1 MADRD
6 GDAARSPGAATAR
19 DGVADRGQMTAR
31 ELRADVPA
39 LGEAAYFNFGAHG
52 PSPEY
57 VVEAASGFIADHEY
71 GSATTDPYGHAFE
84 TYEDVRERIAAFVGA
99 DADEIAL
106 TESTTDG
113 ITRIAGAIDWEPGDV
128 VVRTDLEHPA
138 GILPWKRLEREGV
151 EVRVLETEDGRVD
164 RDAYAAAV
172 ADARLVCFSAITWTH
187 GTRLPVADLV
197 EVANDSG
204 AFTLVDAVQ
213 SPGQVPLDV
222 SAWGADAVAAAGHK
236 WTLGPWGAGFLYV
249 DRDAAVGLAPRA
261 VGYRGVEDPDADEIE
276 YKAGAPRLEVG
287 TTTAA
292 AHVGL
297 AEALDAVDAVGVD
310 AIESRI
316 EALTDRFKEGI
327 PEDRLLS
334 PREFESGLVT
344 VDVDDPEATVER
356 LGERGIIVRSLP
368 HPEAVRASIHAVST
382 EAEVDRLVDALAE
395 EW

>member
-1 MADRD
+1 MAVSDSETMTRD
-6 GDAARSPGAATAR
+6 DE
-19 DGVADRGQMTAR
+19 MTPR

-71 GSATTDPYGHAFE
+71 DSATTDPYGHAFE
-84 TYEDVRERIAAFVGA
+84 TYDAVRERIAAFVGA

-138 GILPWKRLEREGV
+138 GVLPWTRLEREGV

-164 RDAYAAAV
+164 REAYAEAV

-197 EVANDSG
+197 ETANEAG

-213 SPGQVPLDV
+213 SPGQAPLDV

-236 WTLGPWGAGFLYV
+236 WVLGPWGAGFLYV
-249 DRDAAVGLAPRA
+249 DREAAADLAPRA
-261 VGYRGVEDPDADEIE
+261 VGYRSVDDPNADEIE
-276 YKAGAPRLEVG
+276 YKEGAKRFETG
-287 TTTAA
+287 STTAA

-297 AEALDAVDAVGVD
+297 AAALDAIDAVGLE

-316 EALTDRFKEGI
+316 ASLTDRLKAGV
-327 PEDRLLS
+327 PDDRLLS
-334 PREFESGLVT
+334 PREFETGLVT
-344 VDVDDPEATVER
+344 IDVDDPDATVER
-356 LGERGIIVRSLP
+356 LAERDVVVRSLP
-368 HPEAVRASIHAVST
+368 HPDAIRASVHAVST
-382 EAEVDRLVDALAE
+382 ESEVDRLIDALDAE
-395 EW
+395 W

>member
-1 MADRD
+1 MAGLEVDDR
-6 GDAARSPGAATAR
+6 
-19 DGVADRGQMTAR
+19 MTPR

-57 VVEAASGFIADHEY
+57 VVEAASEFLADHEY
-71 GSATTDPYGHAFE
+71 GSATTDPYSRAFE
-84 TYEDVRERIAAFVGA
+84 TYETVRERVADFVGA
-99 DADEIAL
+99 EPDEIAL

-151 EVRVLETEDGRVD
+151 EVRVVETEEGRID
-164 RDAYAAAV
+164 REAYAEAV

-197 EVANDSG
+197 EIADEAG

-213 SPGQVPLDV
+213 SPGQVAMDV

-236 WTLGPWGAGFLYV
+236 WVLGPWGAGFLYV
-249 DRDAAVGLAPRA
+249 DREAATELAPRA
-261 VGYRGVEDPDADEIE
+261 VGYRSVEDPNADEIVFKE
-276 YKAGAPRLEVG
+276 GAKRFEVG
-287 TTTAA
+287 STTPA

-297 AEALDAVDAVGVD
+297 IEALDAIDAVGI
-310 AIESRI
+310 ATIEDRI
-316 EALTDRFKEGI
+316 ASLTDRLKDGV
-327 PEDRLLS
+327 PDDRLLS
-334 PREFESGLVT
+334 PASTSPGSSRSTSTTPRRRSTGSPTRGSSFVLSRTRTGSGRRST
-344 VDVDDPEATVER
+344 PSPPRPRSTGSSSGSPSS
-356 LGERGIIVRSLP
+356 GER
-368 HPEAVRASIHAVST
+368 SIGRV
-382 EAEVDRLVDALAE
+382 LVLRVQD
-395 EW
+395 

>member
-1 MADRD
+1 M
-6 GDAARSPGAATAR
+6 SH
-19 DGVADRGQMTAR
+19 R

-57 VVEAASGFIADHEY
+57 VVEAAAGFIADHEY

-84 TYEDVRERIAAFVGA
+84 TYESVRERIAAFVGA
-99 DADEIAL
+99 EPEEIAL

-113 ITRIAGAIDWEPGDV
+113 INRIAGAIDWEPGDV

-138 GILPWKRLEREGV
+138 GVLPWKRLEREGV

-164 RDAYAAAV
+164 REEYAEAV

-187 GTRLPVADLV
+187 GTRLPVTELV
-197 EVANDSG
+197 EVANEAG

-213 SPGQVPLDV
+213 SPGQGPLDV

-236 WTLGPWGAGFLYV
+236 WVLGPWGAGFLYV
-249 DRDAAVGLAPRA
+249 DRETAVGLAPRT
-261 VGYRGVEDPDADEIE
+261 VGYRSVDDPNADEIE
-276 YKAGAPRLEVG
+276 YKKGAKRFEVG
-287 TTTAA
+287 STTAA

-297 AEALDAVDAVGVD
+297 SEALDAIDAVGLD

-316 EALTDRFKEGI
+316 ETLTDRFKEGV

-344 VDVDDPEATVER
+344 VDVDDPDATVER
-356 LGERGIIVRSLP
+356 LAERDIVVRSLP
-368 HPEAVRASIHAVST
+368 HPDAVRASIHAVST
-382 EAEVDRLVDALAE
+382 ESEVDRLVDALAA

>member
-6 GDAARSPGAATAR
+6 VDS
-19 DGVADRGQMTAR
+19 MTPR

-52 PSPEY
+52 PSPTY
-57 VVEAASGFIADHEY
+57 VVEAAAEFIADHEY
-71 GSATTDPYGHAFE
+71 GSSTTDPYGHAFG
-84 TYEDVRERIAAFVGA
+84 TYEAVRERIARFVGA
-99 DADEIAL
+99 ESDEIAL

-113 ITRIAGAIDWEPGDV
+113 ITRIAGAVDWDPGDV

-151 EVRVLETEDGRVD
+151 EVRVLETEGGRVD
-164 RDAYAAAV
+164 REAYADAV

-197 EVANDSG
+197 SVANEAG

-213 SPGQVPLDV
+213 SPGQVRMDV

-249 DRDAAVGLAPRA
+249 DREAAAELAPRA
-261 VGYRGVEDPDADEIE
+261 VGYRSVEDANAHDIE
-276 YKAGAPRLEVG
+276 FKRGALRFEVG
-287 TTTAA
+287 TATAA

-297 AEALDAVDAVGVD
+297 VEALDAIEAVGLD

-316 EALTDRFKEGI
+316 ETLTDRLKEGI
-327 PEDRLLS
+327 PADRLRS

-344 VDVDDPEATVER
+344 VDVDDPEATVDR
-356 LGERGIIVRSLP
+356 LADEGIVVRSLP
-368 HPEAVRASIHAVST
+368 HPDAVRASVHAVST
-382 EAEVDRLVDALAE
+382 EFEVDRLVDALAA

>member
-1 MADRD
+1 MRTIQLDDD
-6 GDAARSPGAATAR
+6 G
-19 DGVADRGQMTAR
+19 MTPR

-39 LGEAAYFNFGAHG
+39 LGDAAYFNFGAHG

-57 VVEAASGFIADHEY
+57 VVEAAESFIEEHEY

-84 TYEDVRERIAAFVGA
+84 TYDRVRERIAAFVGA
-99 DADEIAL
+99 DPEEVAL

-113 ITRIAGAIDWEPGDV
+113 ITRVAGAIDWEPGDV

-138 GILPWKRLEREGV
+138 GVLPWKRLEREGV
-151 EVRVLETEDGRVD
+151 EVRVLETEAGRVD
-164 RDAYAAAV
+164 RDEYAAAV

-197 EVANDSG
+197 AVANDAG

-213 SPGQVPLDV
+213 SPGQGAMDV
-222 SAWGADAVAAAGHK
+222 SEWGADAVAAAGHK

-249 DRDAAVGLAPRA
+249 DRDAAADLAPHA
-261 VGYRGVEDPDADEIE
+261 VGYRGVEDPTGDEIE
-276 YKAGAPRLEVG
+276 FKPAAGRFEVG

-297 AEALDAVDAVGVD
+297 VEALDAIEAVGLD
-310 AIESRI
+310 AIEARI
-316 EALTDRFKEGI
+316 EALTDRLKDGV

-334 PREFESGLVT
+334 PRAFESGLVT
-344 VDVDDPEATVER
+344 IDVDDPEATVER
-356 LGERGIIVRSLP
+356 LGERDIVVRSLP
-368 HPEAVRASIHAVST
+368 HPDGIRVSVHAVST
-382 EAEVDRLVDALAE
+382 EAEVDRLLDALE
-395 EW
+395 PEW